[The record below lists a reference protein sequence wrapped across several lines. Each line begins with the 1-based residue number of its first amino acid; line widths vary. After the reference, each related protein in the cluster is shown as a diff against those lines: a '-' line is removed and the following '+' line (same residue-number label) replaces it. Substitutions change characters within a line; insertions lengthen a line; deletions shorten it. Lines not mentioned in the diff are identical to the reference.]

1 MYRPHGFQDKDQLLE
16 ALVKDDSMTFFPEFN
31 LLAVT
36 SSFDPSEEPEARQ
49 TAIFNVKTPEIASGE
64 FFKGC
69 DYVSDMVFE
78 GRQCKAFVIIDS
90 YERDADG
97 FTFKD
102 GRMVSLSRLFSWSPT
117 IDAGSI
123 SDLVDAASYYQK
135 HLMSDRESFE
145 LSHGKPLSEIS
156 ERPVGADAKELLD
169 KLTSSETVSYFPE
182 FNLLVTTTEYD
193 PLDLHD
199 RDTCVFN
206 VFPSELAYEKLF
218 HGFESVADIPYSGP
232 VVDPIAFQPTF
243 IDSAERDPAERDRSN
258 DVDLGSLALLLSGS
272 DVISTQSVPELLE
285 TMADRFG
292 VVPEERTLNADRA
305 RVEECIR
312 TGVPDIQVEIDST
325 NDDNFIEGTVT
336 VEGESCYFY
345 RPNSTRSTEDYDSVV
360 FEPFR
365 PDGFEGD
372 IEEIELP
379 SAIDENRELA
389 ELVVSVATEPYMDPD
404 KAVGREQSI
413 DSLCDEKTEVSE
425 SMRYGMEGV
434 GLPMLDAAEHLANY

>member
-36 SSFDPSEEPEARQ
+36 SSFDPSEEPETRQ

-64 FFKGC
+64 FFIGC
-69 DYVSDMVFE
+69 NYVSDMVFE
-78 GRQCKAFVIIDS
+78 GGQDKAFAIFDS
-90 YERDADG
+90 FEQHADG
-97 FTFKD
+97 FCWND
-102 GRMVSLSRLFSWSPT
+102 PRMSILAGLFSWSPT

-135 HLMSDRESFE
+135 HLMSDREGFE
-145 LSHGKPLSEIS
+145 LSHGRTLPDMSARPL
-156 ERPVGADAKELLD
+156 GAGARELLE

-182 FNLLVTTTEYD
+182 FNLLVTTTD
-193 PLDLHD
+193 FVPSGLHD
-199 RDTCVFN
+199 HETAIFN
-206 VFPSELAYEKLF
+206 VFPSELAYGKLF
-218 HGFESVADIPYSGP
+218 QGFESVADIPYSGP
-232 VVDPIAFQPTF
+232 VVDPIALLSTF
-243 IDSAERDPAERDRSN
+243 GEDACEKHAADRS
-258 DVDLGSLALLLSGS
+258 LRSLATLLSGA
-272 DVISTQSVPELLE
+272 DVISTQSVPELLGI
-285 TMADRFG
+285 MAERFG
-292 VVPEERTLNADRA
+292 LEPEERVRIAERA
-305 RVEECIR
+305 QAEECIR
-312 TGVPDIQVEIDST
+312 TGVPDIQVEIEST

-345 RPNSTRSTEDYDSVV
+345 RPNSVRSTEDYDSII

-372 IEEIELP
+372 IEEVELP
-379 SAIDENRELA
+379 TAIDENREIV
-389 ELVVSVATEPYMDPD
+389 ELVVTVATEPYMDPD
-404 KAVGREQSI
+404 KAPECEQSI

-425 SMRYGMEGV
+425 SMSYGMEGV

>member
-1 MYRPHGFQDKDQLLE
+1 MYRVHGFQDKNQLLE
-16 ALVKDDSMTFFPEFN
+16 MLVKENSMTFFPEFN

-36 SSFDPSEEPEARQ
+36 SSPALFREPMSRE
-49 TAIFNVKTPEIASGE
+49 TAIFNVTASEISSGE

-69 DYVSDMVFE
+69 DYVSDFVFKD
-78 GRQCKAFVIIDS
+78 GRDKAIAIIDS
-90 YERDADG
+90 YEQDSDG
-97 FTFKD
+97 FTFHD
-102 GRMVSLSRLFSWSPT
+102 RRIDMLSRLFSWSST
-117 IDAGSI
+117 ITAGSI
-123 SDLVDAASYYQK
+123 PDMVRRVSYYQK
-135 HLMSDRESFE
+135 HLMSNRDSFE

-199 RDTCVFN
+199 RDTCVLS

-218 HGFESVADIPYSGP
+218 HGFENVADIPYSGP

-243 IDSAERDPAERDRSN
+243 IDSAERDCSN
-258 DVDLGSLALLLSGS
+258 DVDLGSLAMLLSGS
-272 DVISTQSVPELLE
+272 DVISTQSVPELLDI
-285 TMADRFG
+285 MADRFG
-292 VVPEERTLNADRA
+292 IEPEERTLNADRA
-305 RVEECIR
+305 RAEECIR

-345 RPNSTRSTEDYDSVV
+345 RPNSTRSTEDYDSVIL
-360 FEPFR
+360 EPFR

-372 IEEIELP
+372 IENVALP
-379 SAIDENRELA
+379 TAIDENRELA

-404 KAVGREQSI
+404 KAAAREQSI

>member
-36 SSFDPSEEPEARQ
+36 SSFDPSEEPETRQ

-64 FFKGC
+64 FFIGC
-69 DYVSDMVFE
+69 NYVSDMVFE
-78 GRQCKAFVIIDS
+78 GGQDKAFAIFDS
-90 YERDADG
+90 FEQHADG
-97 FTFKD
+97 FCWND
-102 GRMVSLSRLFSWSPT
+102 PRMSILAGLFSWSPT

-135 HLMSDRESFE
+135 HLMSDREGFE
-145 LSHGKPLSEIS
+145 LSHGRTLPDMSARPL
-156 ERPVGADAKELLD
+156 GAGARELLD

-182 FNLLVTTTEYD
+182 FNLLVTTTD
-193 PLDLHD
+193 FVPSGLHD
-199 RDTCVFN
+199 HETAIFN
-206 VFPSELAYEKLF
+206 VFPSELAYGKLF
-218 HGFESVADIPYSGP
+218 QGFESVADIPYSGP
-232 VVDPIAFQPTF
+232 VVDPIALLSTF
-243 IDSAERDPAERDRSN
+243 GEDACEKHAADRS
-258 DVDLGSLALLLSGS
+258 LRSLATLLSGA
-272 DVISTQSVPELLE
+272 DVISTQSVPELLGI
-285 TMADRFG
+285 MAERFG
-292 VVPEERTLNADRA
+292 LEPEERVRIAERA
-305 RVEECIR
+305 QAEECIR
-312 TGVPDIQVEIDST
+312 TGVPDIQVEIEST

-345 RPNSTRSTEDYDSVV
+345 RPNSVRSTEDYDSII

-372 IEEIELP
+372 IEEVELP
-379 SAIDENRELA
+379 TAIDENREIV
-389 ELVVSVATEPYMDPD
+389 ELVVTVATEPYMDPD
-404 KAVGREQSI
+404 KAPECEQSI

-425 SMRYGMEGV
+425 SMSYGMEGV

>member
-1 MYRPHGFQDKDQLLE
+1 
-16 ALVKDDSMTFFPEFN
+16 MTFFPEFN

-49 TAIFNVKTPEIASGE
+49 TAIFNVKTPEIASSE

-206 VFPSELAYEKLF
+206 VFPSELA
-218 HGFESVADIPYSGP
+218 
-232 VVDPIAFQPTF
+232 
-243 IDSAERDPAERDRSN
+243 
-258 DVDLGSLALLLSGS
+258 
-272 DVISTQSVPELLE
+272 
-285 TMADRFG
+285 
-292 VVPEERTLNADRA
+292 
-305 RVEECIR
+305 
-312 TGVPDIQVEIDST
+312 
-325 NDDNFIEGTVT
+325 
-336 VEGESCYFY
+336 
-345 RPNSTRSTEDYDSVV
+345 
-360 FEPFR
+360 
-365 PDGFEGD
+365 
-372 IEEIELP
+372 
-379 SAIDENRELA
+379 

>member
-1 MYRPHGFQDKDQLLE
+1 MYRPHGFQDEDQLLE
-16 ALVKDDSMTFFPEFN
+16 TLVKDDNMTFFPEFN

-36 SSFDPSEEPEARQ
+36 SSFDPSEEPETRQ
-49 TAIFNVKTPEIASGE
+49 TAIFNVKTHEIASGE

-78 GRQCKAFVIIDS
+78 GGQCKALAIIDS
-90 YERDADG
+90 YEQDSDG
-97 FTFKD
+97 STFHD
-102 GRMVSLSRLFSWSPT
+102 RRIDMLSRLFSWSPT
-117 IDAGSI
+117 IDADSI
-123 SDLVDAASYYQK
+123 SDMVRRASYYQK
-135 HLMSDRESFE
+135 HLMSNRESFE

-156 ERPVGADAKELLD
+156 ELD

-193 PLDLHD
+193 PLGLHD

-218 HGFESVADIPYSGP
+218 HGFENVADIPFSGP

-243 IDSAERDPAERDRSN
+243 IDSAERDRSN
-258 DVDLGSLALLLSGS
+258 DVDLGSLAMLLSGS

-292 VVPEERTLNADRA
+292 IEPEERALNADRA
-305 RVEECIR
+305 RAEECIR

-379 SAIDENRELA
+379 AAIDQNRELA

-413 DSLCDEKTEVSE
+413 DLLCEEKTEVSE

-434 GLPMLDAAEHLANY
+434 GLPMLDAAEHLMNY

>member
-1 MYRPHGFQDKDQLLE
+1 MYKIHGFQDKDQLLE
-16 ALVKDDSMTFFPEFN
+16 TLVKENSMTFFPEFN
-31 LLAVT
+31 LLAAT
-36 SSFDPSEEPEARQ
+36 SSPALFRGPMSRE
-49 TAIFNVKTPEIASGE
+49 TAIFNVTASEISSGE
-64 FFKGC
+64 FFKGW
-69 DYVSDMVFE
+69 DYVSDFVFKD
-78 GRQCKAFVIIDS
+78 GRDKAIAIIDS
-90 YERDADG
+90 YEQDSDG
-97 FTFKD
+97 FTFHD
-102 GRMVSLSRLFSWSPT
+102 RRIDMLSRLFSWSST
-117 IDAGSI
+117 ITAGSI
-123 SDLVDAASYYQK
+123 PDMVRRASYYQK
-135 HLMSDRESFE
+135 HLMSNRESFE

-182 FNLLVTTTEYD
+182 FNLLVATTELVPD
-193 PLDLHD
+193 GFDAPQ
-199 RDTCVFN
+199 TAIFN

-218 HGFESVADIPYSGP
+218 HGFENVADIPYSGP

-243 IDSAERDPAERDRSN
+243 IDPDERGRSN

-285 TMADRFG
+285 IMPDRFG
-292 VVPEERTLNADRA
+292 IEPEERAANDDRA
-305 RVEECIR
+305 RVEECLR

-379 SAIDENRELA
+379 DAIDQNRELA
-389 ELVVSVATEPYMDPD
+389 ELVVSVATEPYMNPD

-434 GLPMLDAAEHLANY
+434 GLPMLDAAEHLMNY

>member
-1 MYRPHGFQDKDQLLE
+1 MYKIHGFQDKDQLLE
-16 ALVKDDSMTFFPEFN
+16 TLVKDNNMTFFPEFN
-31 LLAVT
+31 LLAV
-36 SSFDPSEEPEARQ
+36 SSSPALFREPMSRE
-49 TAIFNVKTPEIASGE
+49 TAIFNVTVSELSSGE
-64 FFKGC
+64 FFKGF
-69 DYVSDMVFE
+69 DYVSDLVFE
-78 GRQCKAFVIIDS
+78 GGPDKAFALIDS
-90 YERDADG
+90 FEQDADG
-97 FTFKD
+97 FVFHD
-102 GRMVSLSRLFSWSPT
+102 RRMDMLSSLFSWSST
-117 IDAGSI
+117 ITAGNI
-123 SDLVDAASYYQK
+123 PDMVHAAWYYQK
-135 HLMSDRESFE
+135 HLMSNRESFE

-156 ERPVGADAKELLD
+156 ERPVGADAKELLN

-182 FNLLVTTTEYD
+182 FNLLVTSTEYD
-193 PLDLHD
+193 SLGLHD

-218 HGFESVADIPYSGP
+218 HGFEIVADIPYSGP
-232 VVDPIAFQPTF
+232 VVDPIAFQPIF
-243 IDSAERDPAERDRSN
+243 IDSAERDRSN
-258 DVDLGSLALLLSGS
+258 DVDLGSLAMLLSGS

-292 VVPEERTLNADRA
+292 IEPEERALNADRA
-305 RVEECIR
+305 RAEECIR

-345 RPNSTRSTEDYDSVV
+345 RPNSARSAEDYDSVV

-379 SAIDENRELA
+379 TVIDMNREIA

-404 KAVGREQSI
+404 KAVECEQSI